1 MLRKSTNEIQ
11 VTKIDSIIGAE
22 AVFEGNLT
30 TTATTRVDGVVKGDI
45 RSEGTLIVG
54 PGGKVIGNIKAA
66 NIMVA
71 GSVEG
76 DMTADG
82 KIEAASTG
90 VIIGNIETKC
100 LFIDENAIFQGQCN
114 MHRDTTGSLPMKQEP
129 ETAQA

>member
-1 MLRKSTNEIQ
+1 MLKKSTNEIQ

-30 TTATTRVDGVVKGDI
+30 TSATTRVDGVVKGDI

-54 PGGKVIGNIKAA
+54 PGGKVVGNIKAA
-66 NIMVA
+66 NIMV
-71 GSVEG
+71 GGTVEG
-76 DMTADG
+76 DLTADN

-100 LFIDENAIFQGQCN
+100 LFIDENAVFQGQCN
-114 MHRDTTGSLPMKQEP
+114 MRRDYTGTMAEGV
-129 ETAQA
+129 QA